1 MGLEP
6 SLGLLHVNFLVAP
19 NIVLSIVGLIFFFFL
34 IGISTKMNHL
44 LKQFRS
50 GKSEHCD
57 APGFLF
63 G

>member
-6 SLGLLHVNFLVAP
+6 SLGLLHVNFLGAP

-50 GKSEHCD
+50 RKSEHCD

>member
-44 LKQFRS
+44 LKQFGS

>member
-6 SLGLLHVNFLVAP
+6 SLGLLPVNFLVAP
-19 NIVLSIVGLIFFFFL
+19 NIVLSIVELIFFFFL
-34 IGISTKMNHL
+34 IGISTKMNRSL
-44 LKQFRS
+44 GQFRS
-50 GKSEHCD
+50 RKSVHWD